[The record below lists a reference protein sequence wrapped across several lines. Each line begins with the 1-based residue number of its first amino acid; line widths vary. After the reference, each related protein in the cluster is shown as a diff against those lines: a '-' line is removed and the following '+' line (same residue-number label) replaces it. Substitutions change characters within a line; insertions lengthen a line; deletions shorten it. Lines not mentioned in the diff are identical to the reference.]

1 MKKLIILSVLF
12 LSSYISFSQ
21 ILQQENV
28 HIEVPSNI
36 DGSTEVST
44 NEIAIYKFNFGNIK
58 QWRWNVHGGIIIKS
72 SKNEVT
78 IKWTSKK
85 NKDQAE
91 SLITTAILENGPIGG
106 SLLSD
111 HVSPF
116 SSSEDIEHNGQISF
130 SFAYVQ
136 DGLLKTLRQ
145 NLDVNI
151 LYNPTPNIPI
161 IKRRNCNEYILEKL
175 PEPHADLI
183 WYWQGQNS
191 EGTSTSN
198 AATTFRAT
206 QSGTYY
212 LRGYNSIGRKF
223 SLYSIPFEVQLKNC
237 VGAPSDDENYVHS
250 TTYKTPYKEHELSS
264 VSVNNKLEQTTY
276 YDALGRPKQ
285 TVAIRAGGT
294 KKDIITHI
302 EYDTQGRK
310 EKEYL
315 PYSDGNTDIGY
326 RNTNVPLAIQTYY
339 KNKFPTDFN
348 STTPT
353 QEINA
358 YAQKVYDHSPLNR
371 VLQQAAPGHDWK
383 AHGGHTVDFNNDFNT
398 SKDLVKKYN
407 VSLIKQGQL
416 YSPTLVPQGNYTKGE
431 LYKSTV
437 KDENHDGTASK
448 LHTIEEFK
456 NSRGQVVLKRTFA
469 LTNTLGLT
477 IEDRHDTY
485 YVYDD
490 FGNLTYVIP
499 PKVNTFDGISTTGF
513 SELCYQYKYDYR
525 NRLIEKKT
533 PGKGWE
539 YIVYDKLDRPVLI
552 QDALQKLQKKWLFT
566 KYDKLG
572 RVIYTGIYTHGS
584 TYSQAQMQNYFTTVN
599 NTSVKH
605 YETKQSS
612 AGSLGIYYSNSDF
625 PTTNLEVLTVRYY
638 DNYIFNRAGA
648 GTSVSNIY
656 GVNSTSRLK
665 GLVTGVR
672 VKVLGTS
679 NWITTVTYY
688 DDKARP
694 IYVYSKNDFLL
705 STDIVKNKLDF
716 TGKVIETIT
725 QHNKTDDDLSTITTN
740 DKFEYD
746 HMERLEKQTQ
756 TIGNTTEIIVSN
768 IYDELGQ
775 LKNKGVG
782 GKTTQP
788 RLQTVD
794 YKYNVRGWLKEINNI
809 TSLGSDLFGFKI
821 NYNTV
826 NHSGTKLFNGNISE
840 TEWKTKSDNQL
851 RWYKYEYDA
860 LNRITSAIDNNN
872 RYSLSNVEYDKNG
885 NISKLERR
893 GHRVA
898 NPDKNI
904 SSHFGLMDNLQ
915 YFYSSDSNKLTRVQE
930 LSGGHSTY
938 GFKNGSNAS
947 IEYTYDA
954 NGNMLKDLN
963 KGINSDIT
971 YNHLN
976 LPTKITLAGGN
987 IQYFYDA
994 TGVKQRKI
1002 ASTGTTTDYAGN
1014 YVYEKNGFGTKK
1026 LQFFN
1031 HPEGYVKN
1039 DNGTFNYVY
1048 QYKDHLGN
1056 IRLSYTDNDGS
1067 GDINPAT
1074 EIIEESNYYPF
1085 GLEHKGYNG
1094 AINGVQHKYEMYN
1107 GVEYEESLGLNL
1119 YEMDVRMYDP
1129 TIARFNGI
1137 DPVTHFSQG
1146 TSVAF
1151 DNNPVYWA
1159 DPSGADSWTYVSD
1172 GLYENDQTGSTTYD
1186 WEMAISQTQEHL
1198 GENSSGTSVSSS
1210 GGISA
1215 DGNKKESS
1223 GNTSPI
1229 SKYAKAFGK
1238 SIHFTYE
1245 LLDDENNRH
1254 KIILSGNTWI
1264 NGGTQRRQLI
1274 EIIIEVNNRTPRI
1287 VSSILTGGI
1296 YSKINGDPDKNGIT
1310 TQFWSK
1316 IKGFK
1321 TQNNFES
1328 PLVDYVSKPLLNT
1341 LNQNPDYNPFNG
1353 SVNSNKTTDIITGI
1367 FTASKA
1373 ATGKDPLT
1381 YLLGKTISRLY
1392 YAAAGGVA
1400 LGNLYRNSWN
1410 HTGRSIKFKLY

>member
-383 AHGGHTVDFNNDFNT
+383 AHGGHTVDFIRDFNT
-398 SKDLVKKYN
+398 SQDVVKKYSVN
-407 VSLIKQGQL
+407 LIKQGQL
-416 YSPTLVPQGNYTKGE
+416 YNPTLVVQGNYTKGE
-431 LYKSTV
+431 LSKNTV

-448 LHTIEEFK
+448 LHTVEEFK
-456 NSRGQVVLKRTFA
+456 NSRGLVVLKRTYA
-469 LTNTLGLT
+469 ISNMLGLA

-499 PKVNTFDGISTTGF
+499 PKVSTFDGISTTEF
-513 SELCYQYKYDYR
+513 SELCYQYKYDHR
-525 NRLIEKKT
+525 NRLVEKKI

-539 YIVYDKLDRPVLI
+539 YIIYDKLDRPIWTQDEI
-552 QDALQKLQKKWLFT
+552 QRNKPEKEWLYT
-566 KYDKLG
+566 KYDIFG
-572 RVIYTGIYTHGS
+572 RVAYTGLKKYPSSRSSTQNVITGASSTYKQYEKRRSSRYLGGVLINYTSESAPVNIYHIYTI
-584 TYSQAQMQNYFTTVN
+584 NYYDDYNVNLPSGLN
-599 NTSVKH
+599 NTITTS
-605 YETKQSS
+605 Y
-612 AGSLGIYYSNSDF
+612 GITS
-625 PTTNLEVLTVRYY
+625 TTNT
-638 DNYIFNRAGA
+638 
-648 GTSVSNIY
+648 
-656 GVNSTSRLK
+656 K
-665 GLVTGVR
+665 GLATVSKVR
-672 VKVLGTS
+672 VLDTN
-679 NWITTVTYY
+679 NWITTVTFY
-688 DDKARP
+688 DEKARP
-694 IYVYSKNDFLL
+694 IYVYSKNDYLQ
-705 STDIVKNKLDF
+705 TIDILESNLDDF
-716 TGKVIETIT
+716 TGKVLETKATHKKEGKADIV
-725 QHNKTDDDLSTITTN
+725 TI
-740 DKFEYD
+740 DRFEYD
-746 HMERLEKQTQ
+746 HMDRLVSQTQ
-756 TIGNTTEIIVSN
+756 KINNQSEETVAENT
-768 IYDELGQ
+768 YDELSQ
-775 LKNKGVG
+775 LKSKKVG
-782 GKTTQP
+782 GT
-788 RLQTVD
+788 LQKVD
-794 YKYNVRGWLKEINNI
+794 YNYNVRGWLKNINQDGLNDN
-809 TSLGSDLFGFKI
+809 DLFNFTI
-821 NYNTV
+821 NYNNPT
-826 NHSGTKLFNGNISE
+826 STGTALFNGNISQTSWNTLSADE
-840 TEWKTKSDNQL
+840 SAKMYNY
-851 RWYKYEYDA
+851 RYDA
-860 LNRITSAIDNNN
+860 LNRITAATGAVGNK
-872 RYSLSNVEYDKNG
+872 YNVSGIEYDKNG
-885 NISKLERR
+885 NIKNLTRNGFQGGTNFTDMDKL
-893 GHRVA
+893 V
-898 NPDKNI
+898 
-904 SSHFGLMDNLQ
+904 
-915 YFYSSDSNKLTRVQE
+915 YTYDSGNKLKKV
-930 LSGGHSTY
+930 LDNGNDNY
-938 GFKNGSNAS
+938 GFKDGINTTT
-947 IEYTYDA
+947 EYTYDA
-954 NGNMLKDLN
+954 NGNMKTDGN
-963 KGINSDIT
+963 KSITNIT

-976 LPTKITLAGGN
+976 LPLEVKFNNSNTKKINYVYDASGVKLRKTVNDNGN
-987 IQYFYDA
+987 I
-994 TGVKQRKI
+994 
-1002 ASTGTTTDYAGN
+1002 TTTNYAGN
-1014 YVYEKNGFGTKK
+1014 YIYENNT

-1031 HPEGYVKN
+1031 HPEGYLTPKN
-1039 DNGTFNYVY
+1039 ASDITQGFKYVY

-1056 IRLSYTDNDGS
+1056 VRLSYTDNNNDGVIQTDGTNS
-1067 GDINPAT
+1067 

-1085 GLEHKGYNG
+1085 GLKHKGYNG
-1094 AINGVQHKYEMYN
+1094 NINGVQHKYDYQGQEN
-1107 GVEYEESLGLNL
+1107 NLSLGYNMHEFELRHYDAAL
-1119 YEMDVRMYDP
+1119 GRFVTTDPYE
-1129 TIARFNGI
+1129 
-1137 DPVTHFSQG
+1137 Q
-1146 TSVAF
+1146 F
-1151 DNNPVYWA
+1151 DNPYLAMGNNPVVSYDPDGGLCKDA
-1159 DPSGADSWTYVSD
+1159 NGNTIACPDGEMFDEYRDSEDNHTTILDDIPLDPSSTSAPEDATGDDAMYAESGRKLSY
-1172 GLYENDQTGSTTYD
+1172 DQID
-1186 WEMAISQTQEHL
+1186 WSKVFASEIAQNKMSLAQTSQDFFNHPITQIMFAFATA
-1198 GENSSGTSVSSS
+1198 GVGSSGTIATTASVTSRASATTATSTALRAVASTNVRVSAHAIQRLAQRGVTQKMVMKTVEKGEKFLDKKNGVITYILRNQTARGHSLKVSVSIHNKGLVTTVIKSS
-1210 GGISA
+1210 
-1215 DGNKKESS
+1215 
-1223 GNTSPI
+1223 
-1229 SKYAKAFGK
+1229 K
-1238 SIHFTYE
+1238 SY
-1245 LLDDENNRH
+1245 N
-1254 KIILSGNTWI
+1254 S
-1264 NGGTQRRQLI
+1264 
-1274 EIIIEVNNRTPRI
+1274 
-1287 VSSILTGGI
+1287 LTKGLQ
-1296 YSKINGDPDKNGIT
+1296 KIN
-1310 TQFWSK
+1310 
-1316 IKGFK
+1316 
-1321 TQNNFES
+1321 
-1328 PLVDYVSKPLLNT
+1328 
-1341 LNQNPDYNPFNG
+1341 
-1353 SVNSNKTTDIITGI
+1353 
-1367 FTASKA
+1367 
-1373 ATGKDPLT
+1373 
-1381 YLLGKTISRLY
+1381 
-1392 YAAAGGVA
+1392 
-1400 LGNLYRNSWN
+1400 
-1410 HTGRSIKFKLY
+1410 